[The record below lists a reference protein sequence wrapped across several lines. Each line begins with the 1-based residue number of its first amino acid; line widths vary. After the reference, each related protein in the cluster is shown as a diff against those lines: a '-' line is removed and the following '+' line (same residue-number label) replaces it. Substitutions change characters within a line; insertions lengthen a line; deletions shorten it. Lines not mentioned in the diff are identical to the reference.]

1 MAISLAKGSRIN
13 LQKEVPALTKVRI
26 GLGWKPQ
33 EFDNAA
39 DFDLDVT
46 AFGLKITADGTPRL
60 AGRATDP
67 DFMVF
72 YGNLQ
77 SIDGAITHTGDNK
90 TGDGDGDDETI
101 TVDLSKLSK
110 EVDEISF
117 IVTIHEATERGQN
130 FGQVPKS
137 WIAVYDDATGK
148 EIGRYDLGED
158 FSNETAFQMGSMYR
172 REDGQWGFKAVGAG
186 YNLGLKAF
194 VEGYGGVAA

>member
-1 MAISLAKGSRIN
+1 MAIQLGKGSRIN
-13 LQKEVPALTKVRI
+13 LQKEVPSLTKVRI

-33 EFDNAA
+33 EFDNAPE
-39 DFDLDVT
+39 FDLDVT
-46 AFGLKITADGTPRL
+46 AFGLKIDAGGTPVL
-60 AGRATDP
+60 AGRKSDP

-77 SIDGAITHTGDNK
+77 SIDGAINHTGDNK

-101 TVDLSKLSK
+101 TVALDTLSA

-130 FGQVPKS
+130 FGQIPKS
-137 WIAVYDDATGK
+137 WIAVYDDVTGK

-158 FSNETAFQMGSMYR
+158 FSTETAVQMGSLYR
-172 REDGQWGFKAVGAG
+172 REDGKWGFKAVGAG

-194 VEGYGGVAA
+194 VEGYGGIAA

>member
-1 MAISLAKGSRIN
+1 MAIQLGKGSRIN
-13 LQKEVPALTKVRI
+13 LQKEVPSLTKVRI

-33 EFDNAA
+33 EFDNSA

-46 AFGLKITADGTPRL
+46 AFGLKIDAAGNPVL
-60 AGRATDP
+60 AGRKTDP

-90 TGDGDGDDETI
+90 TGEGDGDDETI
-101 TVDLSKLSK
+101 TVDLSLLSN

-130 FGQVPKS
+130 FGQIPKS

-158 FSNETAFQMGSMYR
+158 FSSETAVQMGSLYR
-172 REDGQWGFKAVGAG
+172 REDGKWGFKAVGAG
-186 YNLGLKAF
+186 YNLGLAAF
-194 VEGYGGVAA
+194 VKGYGGEVA